1 LCREGNNCLSASGKA
16 EVDRQVLALAA
27 LRRWQEMPL
36 VGYALVPEHVETRSL
51 YNPQKPGIEQVGAKT
66 CLNLLKILVG

>member
-1 LCREGNNCLSASGKA
+1 
-16 EVDRQVLALAA
+16 VLALAA